1 MQQNLPNYVPIILGL
16 IGIVVVVWL
25 LSKKPRKP
33 TTDADLAALCR
44 YFDNVNATRAFPA
57 VQLDVTAKKGEFGL
71 INERANLYEL
81 RAHRKSVG
89 VSFRVAKGVYVG
101 KRAYVS
107 KDHLDRTATGT
118 LILTNQRIV
127 FVSASKT
134 ITIQIGNII
143 SAQAGRDCLQVH
155 SEKRQRPLIFEF
167 PSAQLAA
174 LLIAAFLR
182 HPLAENLLPKEMTI
196 SATPTANHDGITLS
210 FRDATEPQLV
220 ATR

>member
-44 YFDNVNATRAFPA
+44 YFDNVNATRSFPA

-81 RAHRKSVG
+81 RAYRKSAG

-118 LILTNQRIV
+118 LILTNQRLV
-127 FVSASKT
+127 FVSTSKT

-143 SAQAGRDCLQVH
+143 SVQAGHDCIQVH
-155 SEKRQRPLIFEF
+155 FEKRQRPLVFEF

-196 SATPTANHDGITLS
+196 SATPMANHDGITLS